1 MIAGSLRYNFA
12 FAVNKKQ
19 GRVSFNG
26 VLLSQFYSLSYFTI
40 YSYIYKVGIIKNSCF
55 SICKG
60 LGF

>member
-26 VLLSQFYSLSYFTI
+26 VLLSQFYSFSYFTI
-40 YSYIYKVGIIKNSCF
+40 
-55 SICKG
+55 
-60 LGF
+60 